1 MSPEAI
7 HSLIKLFGVE
17 KGIHIINLFT
27 AMDDLE
33 LTQQYRQVRP
43 SRPSPSQNLLE
54 LKGATSETPLA
65 TPGRIAPAPVE
76 AGAR

>member
-17 KGIHIINLFT
+17 KGIHILNMFT

-33 LTQQYRQVRP
+33 LSQLYRRFRPQRSGSADGSRLAQAGSAVSDTEQAEVSLGVR
-43 SRPSPSQNLLE
+43 
-54 LKGATSETPLA
+54 
-65 TPGRIAPAPVE
+65 
-76 AGAR
+76 

>member
-17 KGIHIINLFT
+17 KGIHIINMFT

-33 LTQQYRQVRP
+33 LTRQYRQVRP
-43 SRPSPSQNLLE
+43 QRSTPSRNLQEIEEAAADKGSPISMGRAPR
-54 LKGATSETPLA
+54 KATA
-65 TPGRIAPAPVE
+65 AIR
-76 AGAR
+76 